1 MARIRVS
8 GVSKEFR
15 WHQARPRTLKE
26 LLVATFKPGR
36 SSKSEVFWALKDVS
50 FEVGKGEM
58 VGLVGDNGSGKS
70 TILKLITGI
79 SKPTQGEIELHGRIS
94 ALLELGAGFHPDFT
108 GRENVFLN
116 ASILGLRRKE
126 IEARFDDIVN
136 FAELGEFIDNP
147 VKTYSSGMYMRLAFA
162 IAVNVDPDILVIDEV
177 LAVGDAPF
185 QRKCFEQIKRFRKE
199 GKTILLVTHD
209 LSAVR
214 DLCDRAIWLQK
225 GKLMADGPPEQV
237 IELYRKRVSA
247 EELANPQAGQQP
259 IRISDIDLRGSH
271 EHEPGVWSHD
281 ASYRLGFD
289 LAIAGPVEGLALNIK
304 IIKSDG
310 VCCYTSHQALDATVP
325 ALSRVEIDIPAM
337 PLLTGS
343 YALEVNG
350 VAGPIYLETRKHF
363 FHVHSSVAGEGIAPL
378 PCNWRFTPSFVGD
391 TSAVHSL

>member
-1 MARIRVS
+1 
-8 GVSKEFR
+8 
-15 WHQARPRTLKE
+15 
-26 LLVATFKPGR
+26 
-36 SSKSEVFWALKDVS
+36 VFWALKDVS

-70 TILKLITGI
+70 TILKLLTGI
-79 SKPTQGEIELHGRIS
+79 SKPTHGEIKLNGRIS

-126 IEARFDDIVN
+126 IEVRFDDIVN

-225 GKLMADGPPEQV
+225 GKLMADGPPEKV
-237 IELYRKRVSA
+237 IELYRKRVTA
-247 EELANPQAGQQP
+247 EDLANPQAGLSP
-259 IRISDIDLRGSH
+259 VRISDVFLQGSH
-271 EHEPGVWSHD
+271 EHEPGIWAHKS
-281 ASYRLGFD
+281 SYRVGFD
-289 LAIAGPVEGLALNIK
+289 LAVAGPSEGLALNIK

-310 VCCYTSHQALDATVP
+310 VCCYTSNHAIGSSVP
-325 ALSRVEIDIPAM
+325 PLSRVEIEIPAM

-343 YALEVNG
+343 YTLEVNG

-363 FHVHSSVAGEGIAPL
+363 FHVSSSVAGEGIAPL
-378 PCNWRFTPSFVGD
+378 PCTWGFAPSLVGE
-391 TSAVHSL
+391 TSAVHPL